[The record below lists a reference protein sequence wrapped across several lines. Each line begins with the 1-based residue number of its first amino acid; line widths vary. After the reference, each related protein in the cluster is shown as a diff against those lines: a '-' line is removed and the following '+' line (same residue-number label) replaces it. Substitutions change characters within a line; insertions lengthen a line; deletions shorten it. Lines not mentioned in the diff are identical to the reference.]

1 MWAVDVDRERDRIFS
16 MEESSVERMTAW
28 SGFEE
33 KTAIQKNYASALL
46 PPQAILLDKT
56 RTNPN
61 LLCPYQALP
70 SHKPQMAGYSR
81 SFASRPHQFCF
92 SKPCPLISFVAIY
105 LCLMLGLHT
114 WILSSTWGTDMVA
127 KNFIALIWFFKNYLP
142 NLLVCC
148 SFSLLNICR
157 FCLFVS
163 SLWSPEKRTIFQNIR
178 NRSPAFYFTILHWS
192 FSQHY
197 SIENLTLTPYTL
209 IATYSLAFPNPLIHR
224 KSLGV
229 W

>member
-1 MWAVDVDRERDRIFS
+1 MWTERGTGYFQWKKVQWREWQHEVGLRRRLLSRRITHLPYYLPRQAS
-16 MEESSVERMTAW
+16 WTKLEQILTYSVHIKLYLHTNLRWLATPDH
-28 SGFEE
+28 
-33 KTAIQKNYASALL
+33 L
-46 PPQAILLDKT
+46 PLDLI
-56 RTNPN
+56 NSVFLSP
-61 LLCPYQALP
+61 A
-70 SHKPQMAGYSR
+70 
-81 SFASRPHQFCF
+81 
-92 SKPCPLISFVAIY
+92 PLISFVAIY